1 MDDRASS
8 LTADEEVD
16 KCGIRPDPL
25 TGGMSFLQLQLA
37 GVAAYKVEW
46 KRIVHSQV
54 TVNWIV
60 GRTCREETQ
69 WKKAN

>member
-46 KRIVHSQV
+46 KSDSPF
-54 TVNWIV
+54 TGNS
-60 GRTCREETQ
+60 
-69 WKKAN
+69 